1 MKSETIDQSAS
12 PEKIRYRD
20 LFAVFFQLGL
30 FTFGGGYA
38 MLPLMEREIV
48 TKRHWV
54 HETDIMDVFAVAQS
68 FPGPIA
74 VNSATFIGYRLA
86 GRRGAL
92 ASTLGCVL
100 PSFLVISIIAAGFS
114 QFQNLPVVQNVFFG
128 VRAAV
133 TALILTAAIKMG
145 RKAIVDWIALAI
157 MLLTVLLVLA
167 LGVHPILTI
176 IGGGLTGALLY
187 WFFPEWTSRQTSG
200 AQQRT
205 QVKK

>member
-1 MKSETIDQSAS
+1 MKREAADQPAG
-12 PEKIRYRD
+12 PGNIRYRD

-48 TKRHWV
+48 HKRQWV
-54 HETDIMDVFAVAQS
+54 HEHDIMDVFAVAQS

-86 GRRGAL
+86 GRLGAL

-100 PSFLVISIIAAGFS
+100 PSFLVISIVAAGLS
-114 QFQNLPVVQNVFFG
+114 HYQDLPVVQNIFFG

-133 TALILTAAIKMG
+133 TALILAAALKMG
-145 RKAIVDWIALAI
+145 KKAIVDWFSLII
-157 MLLTVLLVLA
+157 MLLTMLLVLV
-167 LGVHPILTI
+167 LDIHPILTI
-176 IGGGLTGALLY
+176 IGGGLSGALLY
-187 WFFPEWTSRQTSG
+187 WFFPQWTSRQTPGTSDR
-200 AQQRT
+200 A